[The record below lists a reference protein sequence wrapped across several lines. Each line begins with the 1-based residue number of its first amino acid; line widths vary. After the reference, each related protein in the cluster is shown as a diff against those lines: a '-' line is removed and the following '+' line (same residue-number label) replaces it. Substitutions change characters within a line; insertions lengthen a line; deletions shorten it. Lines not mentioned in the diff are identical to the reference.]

1 MTKTETIKMYGHI
14 NKSMLKLK
22 LIKYKEEKTMN
33 YSKLTDFNGTP
44 VAEISARRIH
54 SNDRIRIGFKCD
66 QTT

>member
-1 MTKTETIKMYGHI
+1 
-14 NKSMLKLK
+14 
-22 LIKYKEEKTMN
+22 MN

-44 VAEISARRIH
+44 VGRNFCRRIH